1 MFAVL
6 LKPKSPDK
14 LLYALT
20 LQTNSF
26 TPFLI
31 RRVFPTFNDKP
42 ASTYNDPLLP
52 AGLGVNVTAEVL
64 CVRSLVKIVYATLS

>member
-1 MFAVL
+1 MFAVV
-6 LKPKSPDK
+6 LKPKSPVP

-20 LQTNSF
+20 LHVNSF

-31 RRVFPTFNDKP
+31 RRLFPTFNDKP
-42 ASTYNDPLLP
+42 ASTYNEPVLP